1 MDGQIHFINTFIN
14 SIHVVI
20 FQRFGTNKFLTL
32 FPKWT
37 EFWKIELY
45 IFNYMELLNETAWT
59 SSDWIARWNVILFW
73 GICHFMASPV
83 GLSQLIIDE
92 LKLEKNICKNKRTR
106 APPHLD
112 LGYLCTENLNQLT
125 FAYFALPAT
134 TKLFLTWN
142 FKT

>member
-1 MDGQIHFINTFIN
+1 MNELKLHRSLSFRILRGGIRK
-14 SIHVVI
+14 S
-20 FQRFGTNKFLTL
+20 FL
-32 FPKWT
+32 
-37 EFWKIELY
+37 
-45 IFNYMELLNETAWT
+45 N
-59 SSDWIARWNVILFW
+59 
-73 GICHFMASPV
+73 FMAFPV

-134 TKLFLTWN
+134 TKLFLT
-142 FKT
+142 